1 MAFDAP
7 QSDRRRAAF
16 QRSVEPMARIDSL
29 LREARLGTEPGEA
42 ELLLAHTLGR
52 SRTWLYAHGEEEL
65 DEASA
70 QRFSA
75 LLERRRAGE
84 PVAYLTGQRG
94 FWRFDLQVSP
104 ATLIPR
110 PETELLVEQ
119 ALERMPAQRELWVAD
134 LGTGSGAVALAVAME
149 RPLARVI
156 ATDASETALEVA
168 AGNARALDLG
178 NVEFRHGNWLQPL
191 AGMRFDLI
199 VGNPPYI
206 AEGDAHLAQGD
217 LRFEPRSALAAG
229 ADGLDD
235 IRTIIGDAPAL
246 LAPAGWLLLEHGLEQ
261 GLAVRALMVQAG
273 LRDVETVVDLEQ
285 RDRVSVGRVAE

>member
-1 MAFDAP
+1 
-7 QSDRRRAAF
+7 
-16 QRSVEPMARIDSL
+16 MARINSI
-29 LREARLGTEPGEA
+29 LRDARSGTDPGDA
-42 ELLLAHTLGR
+42 ELLLAHALGR
-52 SRTWLYAHGEEEL
+52 PRTWLYAHGDEAL

-75 LLERRRAGE
+75 LLECRRAGE

-119 ALERMPAQRELWVAD
+119 ALVRLPVDRELRVAD

-149 RPLARVI
+149 RPMARVI
-156 ATDASETALEVA
+156 ATDASASALEVA
-168 AGNARALDLG
+168 AGNARTLGLD
-178 NVEFRHGNWLQPL
+178 NVEFRYGDWLDPL
-191 AGMRFDLI
+191 KSERFDLI
-199 VGNPPYI
+199 LGNPPYI
-206 AEGDAHLAQGD
+206 AEDDAHLAQGD

-235 IRTIIGDAPAL
+235 IRTIVCDAPAL
-246 LAPAGWLLLEHGLEQ
+246 LVHGGWLLLEHGLDQ
-261 GLAVRALMVQAG
+261 GNAVRALMLQAG
-273 LRDVETVVDLEQ
+273 LREVETVVDLEQ

>member
-1 MAFDAP
+1 
-7 QSDRRRAAF
+7 
-16 QRSVEPMARIDSL
+16 MARIDSI
-29 LREARLGTEPGEA
+29 LREARAGTGAGEA
-42 ELLLAHTLGR
+42 ELLLAHALGR
-52 SRTWLYAHGEEEL
+52 SRTWLYAHGDEEL
-65 DEASA
+65 DDAVAE
-70 QRFSA
+70 RFGA

-110 PETELLVEQ
+110 AETELLVEQ
-119 ALERMPAQRELWVAD
+119 TLARLPADRKLRVAD

-149 RPLARVI
+149 RPSVHVI
-156 ATDASETALEVA
+156 ATDASESALAVA
-168 AGNARALDLG
+168 AGNARALGLG
-178 NVEFRHGNWLQPL
+178 NVQFCHGDWLQPL

-199 VGNPPYI
+199 VSNPPYI
-206 AEGDAHLAQGD
+206 AEDDAHLGQGD

-246 LAPAGWLLLEHGLEQ
+246 LASGGWLLLEHGLDQ
-261 GLAVRALMVQAG
+261 GNAVRALMREAG
-273 LRDVETVVDLEQ
+273 LGELETVLDLEQ
-285 RDRVSVGRVAE
+285 RDRVSLGRAR